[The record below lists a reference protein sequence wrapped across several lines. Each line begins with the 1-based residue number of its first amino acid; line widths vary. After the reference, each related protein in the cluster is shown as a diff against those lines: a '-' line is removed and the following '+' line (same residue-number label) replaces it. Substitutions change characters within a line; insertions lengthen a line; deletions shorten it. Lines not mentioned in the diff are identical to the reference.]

1 MSNSICFDRTAKAK
15 RILKSG
21 IRATSAYAKDE
32 LRTAAWYL
40 INKTTYSTK
49 RVEERLR
56 SVSSDYFQG
65 MPDNYIDAGIHDI
78 MSSVKVEDSGD
89 ISDMPKFITIYRE
102 ELEQIEKLGHDDTER
117 LAFVF
122 LCIAKMF
129 PYSQIYEC
137 NSELYR
143 LAWRYRYD
151 SNCMKVIERHDG
163 RRVGGNE
170 PTNRVNRL
178 CQEGIVR
185 YSVRINKSSK
195 QKKPSS
201 ATMFSVP
208 IVRSD
213 GDVAFVIEA
222 PDEDSLVLNFDRYKG
237 YGGIITCEH
246 CGKPVLKTGRRQK
259 YCVGCADEIKHCS
272 GKKEFMSKIAS

>member
-1 MSNSICFDRTAKAK
+1 MSSSICFDRTAKAK
-15 RILKSG
+15 RILKNG
-21 IRATSAYAKDE
+21 VHATSAYAKDE

-49 RVEERLR
+49 RINERLR
-56 SVSSDYFQG
+56 SVSSDYFKG
-65 MPDNYIDAGIHDI
+65 MPGEYIDASVRDI
-78 MSSVKVEDSGD
+78 ISSTAVEDSSNID
-89 ISDMPKFITIYRE
+89 TAPKAITIYRE

-122 LCIAKMF
+122 LCVAKMF

-137 NSELYR
+137 NSELYQ

-151 SNCMKVIERHDG
+151 SKKKVVIERHDG

-201 ATMFSVP
+201 AAMFSVP

-213 GDVAFVIEA
+213 GDIAFVIDA
-222 PDEDSLVLNFDRYKG
+222 PDEDSLVLYYDRYKG

-259 YCVGCADEIKHCS
+259 YCAGCADEIKHCR